1 MKDRSSKSYITLQ
14 PPAGLHISRP
24 DGLVTLSDGTALK
37 PDPQGFYY
45 LDHTH
50 AHLLHTLVAQGW
62 HAPRPETR
70 TPKYAREVNSA
81 AYGDMLDTAAILQLA
96 SGEQVD
102 LTVKDGRVLMRGE
115 PSARLRAH
123 LRGAGTSLRDE
134 LERRMR
140 KPWIEI

>member
-14 PPAGLHISRP
+14 PPAGFHTSRP
-24 DGLVTLSDGTALK
+24 DGVITLSDGTPLK
-37 PDPQGFYY
+37 PNLQGLYR
-45 LDHTH
+45 LDRAH
-50 AHLLHTLVAQGW
+50 AHLLHMLVAQGW

-70 TPKYAREVNSA
+70 TPKYAHEVDSA
-81 AYGDMLDTAAILQLA
+81 VHGDMLDTAAILQLA

-102 LTVKDGRVLMRGE
+102 LTVKDGRMLMRGE

-123 LRGAGTSLRDE
+123 LRGASTSLRDE